1 VKERTS
7 SEVGAYRLRGGISD
21 VGTKSSSCGWV
32 MAGVQMTGSGSGD
45 SEEEEELGDSSGV
58 CERASSGL
66 EAEVLTVGAT
76 QDPFRVLLA
85 EEKEP

>member
-1 VKERTS
+1 
-7 SEVGAYRLRGGISD
+7 
-21 VGTKSSSCGWV
+21 
-32 MAGVQMTGSGSGD
+32 MTGSGSGD